1 MQTNI
6 DITQAFLDAPDGILT
21 IHQLAS
27 KLKLPYGTAY
37 NRVHL
42 LNKQNILQILPQG
55 KAKLCALNSENPMT
69 ANLLALGGAQITSNY
84 LASLED
90 NGRIFNEI
98 VNKIKTKAKDKVL
111 TSILLS
117 PSALF
122 EACKKPQEPTET
134 EKELENNLP
143 EMEEFQ
149 KTIDFFF
156 IKSSEKFDES
166 IIENE
171 IASILPKDQNISITS
186 MVVDTEALLG
196 MLSIEEADAGL
207 AAYSMLHD
215 GVILTGFEYFYSIIL
230 ESFTKKLS
238 SLQ

>member
-6 DITQAFLDAPDGILT
+6 DITQAFLDAPDGVLS

-69 ANLLALGGAQITSNY
+69 ASLLALGGAQITSNY
-84 LASLED
+84 IDSLED
-90 NGRIFNEI
+90 KGKIFNEI
-98 VNKIKTKAKDKVL
+98 VKKIKTKAKDKIL
-111 TSILLS
+111 TSILIS
-117 PSALF
+117 PSALQ
-122 EACKKPQEPTET
+122 EACKEQKPTNEASESPESQ
-134 EKELENNLP
+134 LP

-149 KTIDFFF
+149 QTIDFFF
-156 IKSSEKFDES
+156 IKSSERFDES

-171 IASILPKDQNISITS
+171 IASLLPKDQNISITS

-196 MLSIEEADAGL
+196 MLSIEEAEAGL
-207 AAYSMLHD
+207 AAYSMLHE
-215 GVILTGFEYFYSIIL
+215 GIILTGYEYFYGIIL
-230 ESFTKKLS
+230 EAFTKKLS
-238 SLQ
+238 SLK